1 MCRRARRH
9 GAAALLVAALCVASP
24 RSAPAVV
31 GGRDSDGPLAR
42 STVMVLSSR
51 GGVCSGIVL
60 TPEVVLTAAHCLK
73 GASEHRV
80 HFRGATGDPVL
91 IAPAAQL
98 AHPGYDAGA
107 VAGRR
112 RSIDLALLRLPE
124 PLPAR
129 FSPATLSGAVPPKGA
144 MVTLGGYGVL
154 REGEAKSTGAFREAA
169 LAAVE
174 PYGPGRVL
182 LWLADPAGGGA
193 GACLGDSGG
202 PMAGPDFAIVA
213 VTSWAKGGG
222 RRACGEVSQGILLG
236 PQRAWIDG
244 VLGSWNARA
253 AWR

>member
-1 MCRRARRH
+1 
-9 GAAALLVAALCVASP
+9 
-24 RSAPAVV
+24 V
-31 GGRDSDGPLAR
+31 GGQNSDGPLAR

-60 TPEVVLTAAHCLK
+60 APEVVLTAAHCVT

-80 HFRGATGDPVL
+80 HFKAPSGDPVL
-91 IAPAAQL
+91 IEPTARL

-112 RSIDLALLRLPE
+112 RSIDLALLQLPE
-124 PLPAR
+124 PLPSR
-129 FSPATLSGAVPPKGA
+129 FSPATLSSATPSKGA
-144 MVTLGGYGVL
+144 AVTLGGYGVL
-154 REGEAKSTGAFREAA
+154 REGDAKSTGAFREAA

-174 PYGPGRVL
+174 PYGPGRLL
-182 LWLADPAGGGA
+182 LWLADPGRGGA

-202 PMAGPDFAIVA
+202 PMATADAAVVA

-222 RRACGEVSQGILLG
+222 ARACGDISQGVLLG

-244 VLGSWNARA
+244 VLGRWNAQA